1 MNKEMANVE
10 KALGILVGN
19 KGNLNYQE
27 LVFIKSLLTNYM
39 VMLYKTQ
46 NKKMVAV
53 LEIIIKWYELNG
65 WYQRAERLKEKE
77 KSIGVCTDV
86 AQ

>member
-46 NKKMVAV
+46 NKKWWQFW
-53 LEIIIKWYELNG
+53 K
-65 WYQRAERLKEKE
+65 Q
-77 KSIGVCTDV
+77 
-86 AQ
+86 

>member
-1 MNKEMANVE
+1 
-10 KALGILVGN
+10 
-19 KGNLNYQE
+19 
-27 LVFIKSLLTNYM
+27 
-39 VMLYKTQ
+39 
-46 NKKMVAV
+46 MVAV
-53 LEIIIKWYELNG
+53 LETIIKWYELNG